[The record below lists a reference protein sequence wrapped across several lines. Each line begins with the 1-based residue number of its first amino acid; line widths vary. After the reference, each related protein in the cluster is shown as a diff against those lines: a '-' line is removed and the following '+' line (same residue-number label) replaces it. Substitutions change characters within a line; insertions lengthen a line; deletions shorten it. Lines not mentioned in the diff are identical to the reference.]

1 MKSAVENNLMRTR
14 NNSSEAS
21 DEVLDAWR
29 RIKEW
34 ISTHVPAWANGP
46 DPLFQ
51 QPATS
56 AAIAQLETYLR
67 VRVPDELKTLLLTND
82 GCRRGD
88 YPLPMNATKPVNWRT
103 ISVNEIAEQ
112 WDLLSS
118 IDAGRKSDHAMR
130 TVGPVSAVWWNRNWI
145 PIAECGT
152 GDVICAD
159 MNPEQGGSRGQLIY
173 YEHDFDE
180 RKVLYPSLLDWL
192 RECANDLER
201 GEYTYVAGVGLQS
214 VKG

>member
-1 MKSAVENNLMRTR
+1 MRTR
-14 NNSSEAS
+14 DNSSEAS

-29 RIKEW
+29 RIKQW
-34 ISTHVPAWANGP
+34 VSSHVPAWSNGP

-56 AAIAQLETYLR
+56 AAIAQLETHLR
-67 VRVPDELKTLLLTND
+67 VEVPDQLKSLLLTND

-88 YPLPMNATKPVNWRT
+88 YPLPMNATKPANWRIVST
-103 ISVNEIAEQ
+103 IEIEEQ

-118 IDAGRKSDHAMR
+118 IDAERESDHAMR
-130 TVGPVSAVWWNRNWI
+130 TAGPVSPVWWSRNWI
-145 PIAECGT
+145 PIAECGM

-180 RKVLYPSLLDWL
+180 RKVLYQSLLDWL
-192 RECANDLER
+192 RECASELER
-201 GEYTYVAGVGLQS
+201 GEYVYVEGVGLQS
-214 VKG
+214 VKR